1 MPVTVKEVRA
11 VNVNNKCSDIVITD
25 GVTVEE

>member
-11 VNVNNKCSDIVITD
+11 VNVKNKVSDVITD